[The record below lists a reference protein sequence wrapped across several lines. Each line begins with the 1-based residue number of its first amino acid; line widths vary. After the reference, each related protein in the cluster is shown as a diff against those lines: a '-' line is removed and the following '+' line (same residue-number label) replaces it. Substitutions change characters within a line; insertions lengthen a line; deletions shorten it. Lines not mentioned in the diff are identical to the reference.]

1 MATQTDECVKT
12 AAGSLVRAMSADC
25 IVIAALDSDR
35 VIGDD
40 GAIPWDIQDD
50 LQRFRDLTMGNPV
63 IVGRKTW
70 ESMPK
75 LDGRETVVISKS
87 LTLSDMPDGTHLV
100 WSISEALELTK
111 RLADTKYF
119 VAGGASIYEQ
129 FLDQDLVDRMELTLV
144 DGTHEGDKHF
154 PEWDD
159 SEWSREYLEQRNG
172 YKYVT
177 LQ

>member
-1 MATQTDECVKT
+1 
-12 AAGSLVRAMSADC
+12 MSADC
-25 IVIAALDSDR
+25 VVIAALDEDR
-35 VIGDD
+35 VIGDG

-50 LQRFRDLTMGNPV
+50 LRRFRDLTIGNPV

-75 LDGRETVVISKS
+75 LDGREVVVISKS
-87 LTLSDMPDGTHLV
+87 LTLSDVGDGEHLV
-100 WSISEALELTK
+100 WSIAEALELAD
-111 RLADTKYF
+111 RLSDGQYF

-129 FLDQDLVDRMELTLV
+129 FLDQGFVDRMELTLV
-144 DGTHEGDKHF
+144 EGEHEGDKRF

-159 SEWSREYLEQRNG
+159 SEWTCEYLEQRNG

-177 LQ
+177 LE